1 MPLNQEDPIKEL
13 YVIGFTRSYGRT
25 DWSEDLN
32 IESSVDP
39 KTNEEYDNRRIIL
52 YTIREI
58 FISLRSKQKELPL
71 DYIVCPNILMYT
83 SNHKLLR

>member
-52 YTIREI
+52 HTIREI
-58 FISLRSKQKELPL
+58 FNQPPVQAKRVTVGLYSMPQHS
-71 DYIVCPNILMYT
+71 DVYI
-83 SNHKLLR
+83 